1 MNLYLYKNLLD
12 KRYLDK
18 TSGLTQLSLMSA
30 KLLDNTS
37 YTDPTF
43 EVSYSPVW
51 KWCNYIYSSDL
62 ERYYFVTNVET
73 AQNRLLIH
81 CHVDVLMSYKDKILT
96 KMILVK
102 RSSNKGNYYLDDE
115 KFKAYAMPN
124 KRVLPFGHPSFRGFY
139 TSTANSQFLLGIVG
153 RNPDQPSQE
162 E

>member
-51 KWCNYIYSSDL
+51 KWCNYVYSSDL
-62 ERYYFVTNVET
+62 ERYYYVTNVET
-73 AQNRLLIH
+73 SQNRLLIH

-139 TSTANSQFLLGIVG
+139 TSTASSQFLLGIVG